1 MTTPNQIVD
10 HTLLAPTATPDEIEA
25 LCRDARDNRF
35 YSVCV
40 SPTYVAQAA
49 SLVEGSD
56 VHVCTVVGFPSGAH
70 TSAVKAYETR
80 AAVEDGADEID
91 MVMNLASA
99 KAHDWAAVENDIR
112 AVVEAAQG
120 RIVKVILETCVLED
134 DEIVAACTAAR
145 AAGADFVKTSTG
157 FAGGGATTHAVQLM
171 RETVGPDMGVKASG
185 GIRTAADL
193 DAMVAAG
200 ATRIGSSAG
209 AALLTAQRN

>member
-40 SPTYVAQAA
+40 SPTYVARAA

-80 AAVEDGADEID
+80 TAVEDGADEID

-120 RIVKVILETCVLED
+120 RVVKVILETCVLED

-171 RETVGPDMGVKASG
+171 RETVGSDMGVKASG

-209 AALLTAQRN
+209 AALLTAQGN

>member
-25 LCRDARDNRF
+25 LCRHARDNRF

-40 SPTYVAQAA
+40 SPTYVARAT

-80 AAVEDGADEID
+80 TAVEDGADEID

-112 AVVEAAQG
+112 ASVSMKWPHMCPTDVHSIRARSSSLSVSGWRAMSACA
-120 RIVKVILETCVLED
+120 LLVLNT
-134 DEIVAACTAAR
+134 VMRHAFWAAR
-145 AAGADFVKTSTG
+145 TA
-157 FAGGGATTHAVQLM
+157 L
-171 RETVGPDMGVKASG
+171 ASG
-185 GIRTAADL
+185 VRSL
-193 DAMVAAG
+193 
-200 ATRIGSSAG
+200 SS
-209 AALLTAQRN
+209 LSLRLE

>member
-40 SPTYVAQAA
+40 SPTYVARAA

-80 AAVEDGADEID
+80 TAVDDGADEID

-120 RIVKVILETCVLED
+120 RVVKVILETCVLED

-157 FAGGGATTHAVQLM
+157 FAGGEQPPTWFNSCARPSDPTW
-171 RETVGPDMGVKASG
+171 AS
-185 GIRTAADL
+185 RPQAAF
-193 DAMVAAG
+193 
-200 ATRIGSSAG
+200 
-209 AALLTAQRN
+209 AQRQTSTRWSPRAQHASDPPQAPLS

>member
-40 SPTYVAQAA
+40 SPTYVARAA

-56 VHVCTVVGFPSGAH
+56 VQVCTVVGFPSGAH

-80 AAVEDGADEID
+80 TAVDDGADEID

-157 FAGGGATTHAVQLM
+157 FAGGGAATHAVQLM

-209 AALLTAQRN
+209 AALLTAQGN

>member
-40 SPTYVAQAA
+40 SPTYVARAA

-80 AAVEDGADEID
+80 VAVEDGADEID

-99 KAHDWAAVENDIR
+99 KTHDWAAVENDIR

-120 RIVKVILETCVLED
+120 RVVKVILETCVLED

-209 AALLTAQRN
+209 AALLTAQGN

>member
-40 SPTYVAQAA
+40 SPTFVARAA

-80 AAVEDGADEID
+80 TVVEDGADEID

-99 KAHDWAAVENDIR
+99 KAHDWAAVESDFR

-134 DEIVAACTAAR
+134 DEIVAACVAAR

-209 AALLTAQRN
+209 AALLTAQGN

>member
-40 SPTYVAQAA
+40 SPTYVARAA

-80 AAVEDGADEID
+80 TAVDDGADEID

-120 RIVKVILETCVLED
+120 RVVKVILETCVLED
-134 DEIVAACTAAR
+134 DEIVAACVVAR

-209 AALLTAQRN
+209 AALLTAQGN

>member
-40 SPTYVAQAA
+40 SPTYVARAA

-112 AVVEAAQG
+112 VVVEAAQG
-120 RIVKVILETCVLED
+120 RVVKVILETCVLED

-157 FAGGGATTHAVQLM
+157 FAGGGATTRAVQLM

-209 AALLTAQRN
+209 AALLTAQGN

>member
-10 HTLLAPTATPDEIEA
+10 HTLLALTATPDEIKT

-80 AAVEDGADEID
+80 TAVDDGADEID

-209 AALLTAQRN
+209 ATLLTAQGN

>member
-40 SPTYVAQAA
+40 SPTYVARAA

-112 AVVEAAQG
+112 VVVEAAQG
-120 RIVKVILETCVLED
+120 RVVKVILETCVLED

-209 AALLTAQRN
+209 AALLTAQGN

>member
-134 DEIVAACTAAR
+134 DEIVAACIAAR

-209 AALLTAQRN
+209 AALLTAQSN